1 MLFTEIEFK
10 KYAPKIKEIFG
21 SFKDRDEFETYL
33 QNKLNTNNLKIYI
46 SNILRAVNIVLGNNT
61 NKYINE
67 IDDLEILVKLNL
79 KDNKDNLLEYVNDEA
94 VKRYLKDVDSE
105 KLDILIKLSSILDDI
120 ETKKVILPK
129 KVAKEKIISNDFN
142 NQKKLENK
150 DFLKEKIVLFLLIAL
165 IVIIAIYKMFDS
177 KEDIK
182 VNEEN
187 KTKVNIVLE
196 KKGDLIN
203 NESIK

>member
-1 MLFTEIEFK
+1 MLFTETEFK
-10 KYAPKIKEIFG
+10 KYKLKIFKIFG
-21 SFKDRDEFETYL
+21 EYEDRDEFEDYL
-33 QNKLNTNNLKIYI
+33 LKTLQTGNLKIYI